1 MNNNPACPVCD
12 ASDWDV
18 IGSRTYDRAAME
30 TADEYVRKRLRVLFE
45 IWYPGEQ
52 QVENRS
58 LLCGRCGF
66 VTYAPR
72 PTADDL
78 DRKYRF
84 LGSLGTDE
92 NRQQITP
99 ERESQRAA
107 RLWKKLARFADSSDT
122 GRSDTSG
129 SGLRVLDFGGGD
141 GRLVVPFA
149 EHGCDCFVVDYAPQS
164 VAQVTRL
171 GTTLDDLD
179 EDERF
184 DIVVCSHVIEH
195 VADPLATMSQLRDRM
210 TDGGAIYVEVPMEIW
225 KRPPLHE
232 EPVTHVNFFTVES
245 LQTLLQRAGLEPVS
259 VKLEDYPHPLGH
271 RTVVVS
277 SVARRMAGSPPRV
290 DHSGAAGTRRLL
302 NPPLA
307 TRLQRALL
315 RPQDLPQA
323 AWHQV
328 KRRLFS

>member
-1 MNNNPACPVCD
+1 MIDDPRCPVCD
-12 ASDWDV
+12 ASEWDL
-18 IGSRTYDRAAME
+18 IGARTYDRAAIE
-30 TADEYVRKRLRVLFE
+30 TADEYVQKRLRVLFE
-45 IWYPGEQ
+45 IWHPGKEH
-52 QVENRS
+52 VENRS

-72 PTADDL
+72 PSAADL

-84 LGSLGTDE
+84 LCSLDTDE
-92 NRQQITP
+92 NQQQITP

-107 RLWKKLARFADSSDT
+107 RLWKKMSRFVDRP
-122 GRSDTSG
+122 GM
-129 SGLRVLDFGGGD
+129 RVLDFGGDD

-164 VAQVTRL
+164 VDQVTRL
-171 GTTLDDLD
+171 GATLDDLG
-179 EDERF
+179 EEERF

-195 VADPLATMSQLRDRM
+195 VADPHETLMQLRDRM

-225 KRPPLHE
+225 KQPPLHE

-245 LQTLLQRAGLEPVS
+245 LRTLLQRAGLQPLS

-277 SVARRMAGSPPRV
+277 SIARRVTGSPPPV
-290 DHSGAAGTRRLL
+290 EFSGAAGTRRLL
-302 NPPLA
+302 TPPFT

-315 RPQDLPQA
+315 RPQDLPRA

-328 KRRLFS
+328 KRRMSQ